1 MELSEFTEEK
11 NDGACFAGQPVDNT
25 KEELLQALKDA
36 FRKVVED
43 RQEKLLEEDLELDNE
58 GTYFQHWDTD
68 SVDVG
73 VGSVVV
79 RKEVIQDEDK
89 AFDDAKEKIIE
100 ELVNGDID
108 TMIEL
113 FEDNKF
119 TIALGAFLKGC

>member
-1 MELSEFTEEK
+1 MSDK
-11 NDGACFAGQPVDNT
+11 
-25 KEELLQALKDA
+25 KEEMVQALKDA
-36 FRKVVED
+36 FNKMAEV
-43 RQEKLLEEDLELDNE
+43 RQQKLLEEDLDFDNE

-73 VGSVVV
+73 VGRVLV

-89 AFDDAKEKIIE
+89 ALEDAKQEVIE
-100 ELVNGDID
+100 EIVNADFD
-108 TMIEL
+108 TIIEL